1 MSEPKKGEGK
11 GKEKSR
17 KERAKE
23 DIVGFLKDIFIA
35 FVLVVIV
42 LGALV
47 AYSGVWPPVVV
58 IESGSMQHSK
68 TESFVGVI
76 DTGDMVLVKKV
87 TQRWEV
93 TPYIEARE
101 RGYSQYG
108 ASGDVVIYHKLGN
121 RDETPIIHRA
131 VAWVEVNATKCA
143 NEHDYANYTFDIP
156 LIQWYGKTYFT
167 IPDYTLQNAP
177 RDAFLVNIT
186 LTKIINYHAQMN
198 TVPHSGFVTMGDG
211 NALAQPGTDQSDQG
225 GNGPLCPDLVSMDWI
240 VGKAVG
246 ELPWFGLIKLVVTGG
261 LDYPPPSNSWTNLT
275 ITIVILIAIPI
286 SLDYIYPYGKKWY
299 KARKAAKK
307 GEAATGKGGKRP
319 EEEKGDDKVEE
330 GEDGREK

>member
-1 MSEPKKGEGK
+1 MSEPGKGEAK

-17 KERAKE
+17 KERAKA
-23 DIVGFLKDIFIA
+23 DVIDFLKDIFIA
-35 FVLVVIV
+35 FILVVIV

-68 TESFVGVI
+68 DESFVGVI

-101 RGYSQYG
+101 RGHSQYG
-108 ASGDVVIYHKLGN
+108 ASGDVIIYYKLGD
-121 RDETPIIHRA
+121 RSETPIIHRA
-131 VAWVEVNATKCA
+131 VAWVEVNASKCS
-143 NEHDYANYTFDIP
+143 NEYDYTNYSYDIP
-156 LIQWYGKTYFT
+156 TVGIFDVTAFNITQ
-167 IPDYTLQNAP
+167 YTLENSGKSP
-177 RDAFLVNIT
+177 FNITIT
-186 LTKIINYHAQMN
+186 LTKTLDYHIRMGS
-198 TVPHSGFVTMGDG
+198 VPHSGFITMGDG
-211 NALAQPGTDQSDQG
+211 NALGQPGADQSDQG
-225 GNGPLCPDLVSMDWI
+225 GNGPLCPDLVSIDWI

-261 LDYPPPSNSWTNLT
+261 LDYPPPQNSWTNLA
-275 ITIVILIAIPI
+275 ITIAVLIAVPI
-286 SLDYIYPYGKKWY
+286 SLDYLYPCGKKWY

-307 GEAATGKGGKRP
+307 GGHAPDKGEEAP
-319 EEEKGDDKVEE
+319 EAKEDESESEKGA
-330 GEDGREK
+330 